1 MNKLSKASIAVASLL
16 ATTLVSAASLDF
28 REEYK
33 HGGEERAGRIK
44 ISGSAGNHYFGVEA
58 KHTGELNDLARAD
71 NEFEYGYNWNI
82 DKQLRVQ
89 TAMPITF
96 GNGNVTYKPQVR
108 VQYKFE
114 NGLVSKL
121 RYRHEFR
128 EYSGDNTTTGRDGE
142 KHSSVNKSKI
152 TGNLDYNWNAWQFG
166 FEANYA
172 EDFFSEK
179 WKVGNGDGQYEW
191 DYNFKIGY
199 KEKDWSWRPYIELG
213 NVQCNSACSAEGDD
227 SKRQLRSRVGITY
240 SF

>member
-44 ISGSAGNHYFGVEA
+44 ISAGVGNHYFGVEA
-58 KHTGELNDLARAD
+58 KHSGELDELERAD

-82 DKQLRVQ
+82 DKQWRIQ
-89 TAMPITF
+89 TAMPVTF
-96 GNGNVTYKPQVR
+96 GSNGRTTYKPQVR

-114 NGLVSKL
+114 NGITTKF
-121 RYRHEFR
+121 RYRHELR
-128 EYSGDNTTTGRDGE
+128 NVADGE
-142 KHSSVNKSKI
+142 NLNRSKV
-152 TGNLDYNWNAWQFG
+152 TGNIDYNWNAWQFG

-172 EDFFSEK
+172 EDFFAEK
-179 WKVGNGDGQYEW
+179 WNNGEHEW

-213 NVQCNSACSAEGDD
+213 NVQCNSACEKAGED
-227 SKRQLRSRVGITY
+227 SSRQLRSRVGITY